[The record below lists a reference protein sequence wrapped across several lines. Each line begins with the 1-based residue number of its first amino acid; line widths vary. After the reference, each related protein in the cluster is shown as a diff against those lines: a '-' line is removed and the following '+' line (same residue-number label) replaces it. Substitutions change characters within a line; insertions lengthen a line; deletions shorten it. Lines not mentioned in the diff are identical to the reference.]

1 MGWQIPQNHKELT
14 MMTLRDLERLHPSRL
29 LGRDE
34 YPSEGPARPED
45 KSIYLTHSV
54 VYDEVLFQHGDK
66 RVDLELWIV
75 VGTQALVFAGPRDWL
90 PEGTPWFCRHDE
102 DLIDVVMV
110 KMDENWDWVSDP
122 GTSLA
127 EMCARISRIS
137 TVPSAT
143 ALSPITVQ
151 HPIELDGGL
160 DLA

>member
-1 MGWQIPQNHKELT
+1 

-29 LGRDE
+29 LGPDE

-45 KSIYLTHSV
+45 KSIYLTHAV
-54 VYDEVLFQHGDK
+54 VYDEVLLQHGEK
-66 RVDLELWIV
+66 HVKLELWTV
-75 VGTQALVFAGPRDWL
+75 VGSEALVFAGPKDWL
-90 PEGTPWFCRHDE
+90 PDGTPWFCRHDE
-102 DLIDVVMV
+102 DLLDVVMV

-143 ALSPITVQ
+143 ALSPINGQDDMV
-151 HPIELDGGL
+151 IDDL
-160 DLA
+160 DLL